1 MLYGP
6 LEPEPLRILWLSSHS
21 PWGGAEGRP
30 KKDYKGLTALL
41 PFSQLHSVLM
51 RFGQIFQER
60 NSPKRIMFFKNRL
73 VNILE
78 MLGMGGNFLEFPKS
92 FFAFFELGVNAIGT
106 DLVGHGG

>member
-51 RFGQIFQER
+51 RFGRIFQER

-73 VNILE
+73 VNILKYSRG
-78 MLGMGGNFLEFPKS
+78 LYIREFPKL
-92 FFAFFELGVNAIGT
+92 FFPFFELGVNVIGT
-106 DLVGHGG
+106 DLLEHGG

>member
-1 MLYGP
+1 MAPRPIVLYGP

-51 RFGQIFQER
+51 RFGQIFQDLFQVLTKKR
-60 NSPKRIMFFKNRL
+60 PK
-73 VNILE
+73 
-78 MLGMGGNFLEFPKS
+78 
-92 FFAFFELGVNAIGT
+92 T
-106 DLVGHGG
+106 DNDIFQN

>member
-60 NSPKRIMFFKNRL
+60 NSPKRIMLFKNRL
-73 VNILE
+73 VNILKCSRG
-78 MLGMGGNFLEFPKS
+78 LYFLEFPKS
-92 FFAFFELGVNAIGT
+92 FFAFFELSVNAIGR
-106 DLVGHGG
+106 DLLGHGG